1 MSTLFTW
8 LGDQDREAFSS
19 KKPNGGPIPSMLSE
33 REFTSVVVL
42 TNWDNEA
49 PQNTNTAKQN
59 GKNAANRTKINS
71 QKCRE
76 WFETLT
82 QAEVSLEF
90 VDIPDPTDLGKVYTA
105 CFQTVKNFAGQDDLD
120 PGLFFNISSGTWA
133 MSLVWSFISKTSI
146 YSAELL
152 SSSKETGPRIVN
164 FPFEVD
170 AQYISDQ
177 LKKEVVSERGSTFDT
192 VLLKDNSFYSNIA
205 FKSDSMKKLKYDV
218 IIAAAHSLPVFINGA
233 LGTEKEVLAK
243 YIHENDPNCDGKF
256 VSLFCG
262 SDYPFET
269 ERRLFG
275 DSAEVFYGKPN
286 DSTKGVP
293 FVKEAEFGTLY
304 LEDVEKLSTVSQSLL
319 LKLIEQAEAEKLQ
332 NPKQKSRSA
341 RIIASSNI
349 DLFEATQKGLF
360 SEQLFFKLSA
370 AIIRIPNLSE
380 RGEDIVKIATSM
392 LDNVNKMRSFDENY
406 GQKEFSPAALNSIR
420 NKRWL
425 GNLFELDATVKRA
438 ALQSSG
444 TVITEED
451 ISNASLIFPQQ
462 ETNNDNVLNKKLGD
476 GFDLRL
482 EIEKV
487 ARHYLLR
494 AMEQSGNNRAKA
506 SALVGIKN
514 YQTFT
519 NWIVKYVENS
529 SSS

>member
-1 MSTLFTW
+1 MIF
-8 LGDQDREAFSS
+8 
-19 KKPNGGPIPSMLSE
+19 
-33 REFTSVVVL
+33 
-42 TNWDNEA
+42 
-49 PQNTNTAKQN
+49 
-59 GKNAANRTKINS
+59 
-71 QKCRE
+71 
-76 WFETLT
+76 LT
-82 QAEVSLEF
+82 QN
-90 VDIPDPTDLGKVYTA
+90 LGKVYTA

-133 MSLVWSFISKTSI
+133 MAIAWSFISKTTI

-152 SSSKETGPRIVN
+152 SSSKQTGPRIVN

-243 YIHENDPNCDGKF
+243 YIRENDPNCDGKF

-319 LKLIEQAEAEKLQ
+319 LKLMNKLAESFKTPNRNLGPQ
-332 NPKQKSRSA
+332 VLSLLLTLIYLKRH
-341 RIIASSNI
+341 
-349 DLFEATQKGLF
+349 KGLF

-462 ETNNDNVLNKKLGD
+462 ETNNDNVLNKNLGD

-514 YQTFT
+514 
-519 NWIVKYVENS
+519 
-529 SSS
+529 